1 MATLNE
7 PTLSAEQQ
15 IERMQVEYPGF
26 AVLQATP
33 WLILWRGKLQPFA
46 RSYEVQVLYCAI
58 SVPLAG
64 IDAFKPHV
72 EIVQPLLA
80 RRPAA
85 PEESIPHIFYNRVFP
100 ERPRLCLNLHS
111 EWTPALYIADTI
123 MLWTVEWLVAYECWR
138 ATGLWL
144 AGGHGTE
151 REKIPPRARR
161 ARARQG

>member
-1 MATLNE
+1 MATNDE
-7 PTLSAEQQ
+7 PVLTAEQQ
-15 IERMQVEYPGF
+15 IERMQVEYPSF
-26 AVLQATP
+26 AVLQSAP

-46 RSYEVQVLYCAI
+46 RSYDVQVLYCAI
-58 SVPLAG
+58 SLPLAA
-64 IDAFKPHV
+64 ITAFKPHV

-80 RRPAA
+80 RHPSA
-85 PEESIPHIFYNRVFP
+85 PEEPIPHIFHNHVFP
-100 ERPRLCLNLHS
+100 ERPRICLNHQC

-151 REKIPPRARR
+151 RDKIPPRARH
-161 ARARQG
+161 ARAHRG